1 MMRNESDEI
10 LSDLLSRWHGW
21 CRGSRYQNEVAA
33 DPAFKGHRSSRQW
46 DSLDEVIDSDLTSS
60 TMKAIDFAVTGDERG
75 QGGLDEPYRSAI
87 FIEARNC
94 YTGRQVWLSPRLP
107 QDREQRKALI
117 GEARGMLLKR
127 LIACGVI

>member
-1 MMRNESDEI
+1 MMRNENDEI
-10 LSDLLSRWHGW
+10 LSDLLSRWHSW

-60 TMKAIDFAVTGDERG
+60 TMKAIDFQVSEMQD
-75 QGGLDEPYRSAI
+75 PYRSAI
-87 FIEARNC
+87 YIEARNC

-107 QDREQRKALI
+107 QDRDQRKALI
-117 GEARGMLLKR
+117 GDARAMLLKR

>member
-60 TMKAIDFAVTGDERG
+60 TMKAIDFQVSEMQD
-75 QGGLDEPYRSAI
+75 PYRSAI

-107 QDREQRKALI
+107 ANREQRQALI
-117 GEARGMLLKR
+117 RDARSMLLKR
-127 LIACGVI
+127 LVAAGVI